1 MLSNQIALIE
11 TALSA
16 IATVGPGY
24 IDQVNSFP
32 TVAIL
37 RPSIQRQ
44 HIGDAVKINVFS
56 LVIRGYVLTDEDSIN
71 ASEALARDIE
81 RIIQSLDSPLIYS
94 ANVLS
99 IETDEGLLSP
109 YGVCDLACEVQWLNE

>member
-32 TVAIL
+32 AVAIL
-37 RPSIQRQ
+37 RPSVKRQ

-81 RIIQSLDSPLIYS
+81 RIVQSLDSPLIYS
-94 ANVLS
+94 ASVLS